1 VQRRGGRFYFRVR
14 IPKDLIEAYR
24 RPPDHPQF
32 PGKLRNELVIALDT
46 SDLGEAQIAAHGH
59 SLHTS
64 LEFKQKRQELQLTLE
79 KSLGVGRADEGE
91 VRKSLALAEER
102 KRIRDV
108 REVTNAIADK
118 VRYSALRRRLDQDIE
133 FRTDPHRRVFTE
145 DAAEARDENIEVLR
159 AAVVSGETEPFQ
171 EAAIKEALMHGYCI
185 APEAQGIPV
194 LAYGYVQALLQAALL
209 IKEREQGKVVDSEA
223 VVPLARTALREYR
236 STGTP
241 FSSLV
246 DEWAKRP
253 KLAERPKTVAAYR
266 ADLKAFETFLYERNK
281 LWIEDTTNDDW
292 LDFAEHLEKT
302 ERHPKTTRR
311 KLGSVRTLFN
321 YAASRRKLPIGNP
334 CSQVKIEVPESART
348 PRLAFTREHLC
359 TLFSSPVYVD
369 GWRPPR
375 GRGGEAFYWLPLL
388 ACWTGGREEEL
399 GQLRVE
405 DIDDL
410 PGHGPYMRITDEHPE
425 QHLKSKAS
433 RRDVP
438 LHPVLIRCGFL
449 QYVEAQRQQG
459 HAWLFEQLTPDRF
472 FKRTSSFSKLFM
484 RYLRLR
490 LKVTDRRFTF
500 HSFRHSFKEAC
511 RSSKLLQE
519 AHDALTGH
527 TTPGVGATYGSYLL
541 AALFEEVAKISYPGL
556 DLTHLYIGETKG
568 AQKGSKVAVEE
579 AA

>member
-1 VQRRGGRFYFRVR
+1 VQRRGGRYYFRVR
-14 IPKDLIEAYR
+14 IPKDLVEAYR
-24 RPPDHPQF
+24 RPPDHPRF

-64 LEFKQKRQELQLTLE
+64 LEFKRKREELQRQLE
-79 KSLGVGRADEGE
+79 KSLGVERADEGE
-91 VRKSLALAEER
+91 VHESLALAEQR

-118 VRYSALRRRLDQDIE
+118 VRYSVLRRRLDDDME
-133 FRTDPHRRVFTE
+133 FRTDPEKRLFTE
-145 DAAEARDENIEVLR
+145 VDAEGRGQEIEVLR
-159 AAVVSGETEPFQ
+159 AAVASGEVEPFK
-171 EAAIKEALMHGYCI
+171 EAALQAALLHGYRV
-185 APEAQGIPV
+185 APDAQGTA
-194 LAYGYVQALLQAALL
+194 LLTYGFVQALLQSALL
-209 IKEREQGKVVDSEA
+209 LQEREQGKVVDSEA

-253 KLAERPKTVAAYR
+253 KLAERPKTIAAYR
-266 ADLKAFETFLYERNK
+266 ADMRAFETFLYERNK
-281 LWIEDTTNDDW
+281 LWVEDTTNDDW

-302 ERHPKTTRR
+302 EKHPKTTRR
-311 KLGSVRTLFN
+311 KLGSVRTVFN

-334 CSQVKIEVPESART
+334 CSRVKIEVPESART
-348 PRLAFTREHLC
+348 PRLAFTREHMRA
-359 TLFSSPVYVD
+359 LFSSPVYVD

-388 ACWTGGREEEL
+388 ACWSGAREEEL

-425 QHLKSKAS
+425 QRLKSKAS
-433 RRDVP
+433 RRAVP

-449 QYVEAQRQQG
+449 QYVEAQRRRG
-459 HAWLFEQLTPDRF
+459 HEWLFEQLTPDRF
-472 FKRTSSFSKLFM
+472 CKRTSSFSKLFM

-490 LKVTDRRFTF
+490 LKITDRRFTF

-511 RSSKLLQE
+511 RSCKLPQE

-527 TTPGVGATYGSYLL
+527 TTPGVGGTYGSYLL

-556 DLTHLYIGETKG
+556 DLTHLYIDDKKG
-568 AQKGSKVAVEE
+568 AKRRSKTALEE
-579 AA
+579 VS